1 MLINGIIA
9 ISQDGG
15 IGINNNLPWK
25 LKKELKHFQEVTT
38 STQDNNKKNAV
49 IMGRKTWNS
58 IPEEFKPLKN
68 RINIIISNTLKDT
81 LGSTKPKELIYPN
94 MESAIKFLNSQQNIE
109 TVWIIGGI
117 SIYLEALKSNILNF
131 MYVTEIYKKYECDT
145 FFNIKAFKNFKELK
159 ELTSEIKWEN
169 DVSYQYK
176 IYKNMNYGHDIA
188 FSLGV

>member
-1 MLINGIIA
+1 
-9 ISQDGG
+9 
-15 IGINNNLPWK
+15 
-25 LKKELKHFQEVTT
+25 
-38 STQDNNKKNAV
+38 
-49 IMGRKTWNS
+49 MGRKTWNS

-81 LGSTKPKELIYPN
+81 LGSTKPKEFIYPN